1 MEIFQRLNSSEK
13 GLTRAEALE
22 RVKDY
27 GYNEIREEGISPVL
41 KFLEYLW
48 GPIPWMI
55 EAAIILSAFVRD
67 WTDFWIILVLLV
79 TNAVVGFI
87 EEHQADNAVE
97 ALKKKLALNARALRD
112 GEWQTLPSRELVPG
126 DVIRLRLGD
135 IIPADAVVLDDT
147 ELDID
152 QSALT
157 GESLPVRKG
166 KDGKLFSGAIIRQGE
181 TNAVVTA
188 TGAETYFGKTTTL
201 VENAHTVS
209 HFQRAVLKI
218 GNYLIFIALA
228 LVALILVVGIYRHE
242 PLLTLLRFSLVLTI
256 AAIPVAMPTV
266 LSITMAVGSRL
277 LSKKQAV
284 VRKLSAIE
292 EMAGIDV
299 LCSDKTGTLTLNQ
312 LRPGKPEPAAGV
324 DPDDL
329 ILAASLASRK
339 ENEDAIDQAIL
350 ERGLP
355 LLSGKDYKVTHF
367 MPFDPVQKRTEA
379 SVTDA
384 RGTHFRVTKGAPQVI
399 LGLTDISPEERKAAD
414 EKINALASKGFRTL
428 GVGRA
433 MEDGK
438 WKFLGLLPLYD
449 PPREDSAE
457 TLKKAHEMG
466 VEVKMVTGDQEAI
479 ARETASLLG
488 MKASVMNAGLL
499 SASGHMKNRQ
509 IEEKIEKSS
518 VFCEVFPEHKYH
530 IVSVLQ
536 DHGHIVGM
544 TGDGVN
550 DAPALKKADAG
561 IAVSGATSA
570 ARAASAIV
578 LMTPG
583 LSVII
588 DAIHEAR
595 RIFQRMNSYTI
606 YRITETIRLLLFM
619 TLSILVFRFYP
630 VTALMIV
637 LLALLNDGAILSIAY
652 DRAKGSLHPE
662 AWNMPVVFTLASVL
676 GTVGVIESFGL
687 LYLGESYFHLSR
699 ELLQTLIY
707 LKLSIA
713 GHLTIFVTRTRRNF
727 WTSRPSAALLLAVI
741 ITQAVATLISV
752 YGVFMKP
759 LGWKWAG
766 IVWAY
771 CLLWFLVED
780 MAKLMVYRVVGD
792 DRFLLFSHRKS
803 RKVYPHGGMNFSPGT

>member
-1 MEIFQRLNSSEK
+1 MQFKMKNNAANTKERPAPVQKGEGKENGSLKEIFQRLNSSEK
-13 GLTRAEALE
+13 GLTGAEALE
-22 RVKDY
+22 RAKNY

-41 KFLEYLW
+41 KFLEYFW

-55 EAAIILSAFVRD
+55 EAAVILSASVKD
-67 WTDFWIILVLLV
+67 WTDFWIILVLLF

-97 ALKKKLALNARALRD
+97 ALKKKLALNARVLRD
-112 GEWQTLPSRELVPG
+112 GEWQTLPARELVPG

-135 IIPADAVVLDDT
+135 IIPADAVVLDDA

-228 LVALILVVGIYRHE
+228 LVALILVVGIYRQE
-242 PLLTLLRFSLVLTI
+242 PFLTLLRFSLVLTI

-312 LRPGKPEPAAGV
+312 LRPGKPEPAAGI

-350 ERGLP
+350 ARGLP
-355 LLSGKDYKVTHF
+355 LLSGKGYEVTHF

-399 LGLTDISPEERKAAD
+399 LGLTDISPEERKAED
-414 EKINALASKGFRTL
+414 EKINALAAKGFRTL

-433 MEDGK
+433 TEDGK

-570 ARAASAIV
+570 ARAAQR
-578 LMTPG
+578 
-583 LSVII
+583 LS
-588 DAIHEAR
+588 
-595 RIFQRMNSYTI
+595 
-606 YRITETIRLLLFM
+606 
-619 TLSILVFRFYP
+619 
-630 VTALMIV
+630 
-637 LLALLNDGAILSIAY
+637 
-652 DRAKGSLHPE
+652 
-662 AWNMPVVFTLASVL
+662 
-676 GTVGVIESFGL
+676 
-687 LYLGESYFHLSR
+687 
-699 ELLQTLIY
+699 
-707 LKLSIA
+707 
-713 GHLTIFVTRTRRNF
+713 
-727 WTSRPSAALLLAVI
+727 
-741 ITQAVATLISV
+741 
-752 YGVFMKP
+752 
-759 LGWKWAG
+759 
-766 IVWAY
+766 
-771 CLLWFLVED
+771 
-780 MAKLMVYRVVGD
+780 
-792 DRFLLFSHRKS
+792 
-803 RKVYPHGGMNFSPGT
+803 